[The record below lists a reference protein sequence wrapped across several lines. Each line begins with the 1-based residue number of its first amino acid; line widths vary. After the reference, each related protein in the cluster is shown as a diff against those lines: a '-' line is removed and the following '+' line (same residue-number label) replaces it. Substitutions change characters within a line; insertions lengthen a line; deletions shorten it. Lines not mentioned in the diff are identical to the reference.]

1 MTAEIKFTIII
12 DDPVSNSY
20 VQNLYA
26 PDADPNM
33 TIEVYERTFDQN
45 EELGLNDIVVEGYEE
60 QEEKDK
66 AERDAAKE
74 ATTAEAES
82 KVEA

>member
-74 ATTAEAES
+74 ATNAEAES